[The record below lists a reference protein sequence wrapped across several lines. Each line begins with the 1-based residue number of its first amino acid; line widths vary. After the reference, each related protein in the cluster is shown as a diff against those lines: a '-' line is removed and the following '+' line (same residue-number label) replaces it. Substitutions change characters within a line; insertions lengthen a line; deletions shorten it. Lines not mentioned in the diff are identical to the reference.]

1 MIKVSFFNLIVILI
15 LLLFLNNL
23 DNTIYITKYVSNIP
37 FDTKLYNTIEEM
49 ENNTEIKKKTEIKNT
64 EIKKK
69 TEIEN
74 TEIKQNTENI
84 NKNTN
89 AIKDIKINNLILDSQ
104 NKIKELSNKIKQL
117 TLNIDS
123 NSKKINNNN
132 SIIEKNKTDITS
144 NNERLDKIYNY
155 EMKL

>member
-49 ENNTEIKKKTEIKNT
+49 ENNT